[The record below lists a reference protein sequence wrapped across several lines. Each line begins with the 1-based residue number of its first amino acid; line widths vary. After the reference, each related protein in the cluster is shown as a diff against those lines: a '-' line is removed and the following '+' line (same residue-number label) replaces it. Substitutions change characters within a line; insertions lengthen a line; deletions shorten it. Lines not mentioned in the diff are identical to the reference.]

1 MIDGIKQRDEHQTK
15 RGLLKR
21 HEKSS
26 LVCAATLSF
35 YFKEIYMWKII
46 KETKYLYTH
55 KYCTNISLWNEYLL
69 CNYIMT
75 CLNMKI
81 KGTTFSKKKYQDLS
95 CYDLEEINFHK
106 RNKGIKKKRKKNYTI
121 CILKNKECLN
131 HLCKNI
137 HIPGMVSF

>member
-46 KETKYLYTH
+46 QETKYLYTH

-106 RNKGIKKKRKKNYTI
+106 RNKGIKKKKI
-121 CILKNKECLN
+121 
-131 HLCKNI
+131 
-137 HIPGMVSF
+137 IPYAS